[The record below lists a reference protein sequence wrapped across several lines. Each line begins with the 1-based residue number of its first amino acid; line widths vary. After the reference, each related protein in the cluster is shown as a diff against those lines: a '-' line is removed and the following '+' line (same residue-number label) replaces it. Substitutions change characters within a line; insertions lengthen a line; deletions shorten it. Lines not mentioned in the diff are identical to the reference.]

1 MRCRD
6 AKQWLAAQRDD
17 NQVQAEY
24 PVLVA
29 EPLLSSTVEEHLVE
43 CLECR
48 TYQQRLRRLD
58 TLFCPSTVPTRPVR
72 ASISTDNIMR
82 AIQQQKRITDQLEN
96 IQQQQQSR
104 VARWRPFGTALA
116 AITFFTV
123 GSIPLLLFAI
133 IIIRTD
139 LAVKVLSLLNGII
152 DVVIILAQYSQ
163 AGVTMAMRNN
173 WLLSGAAFAIV
184 IMMGMWLRLMRHP
197 REA

>member
-1 MRCRD
+1 
-6 AKQWLAAQRDD
+6 
-17 NQVQAEY
+17 
-24 PVLVA
+24 
-29 EPLLSSTVEEHLVE
+29 
-43 CLECR
+43 
-48 TYQQRLRRLD
+48 
-58 TLFCPSTVPTRPVR
+58 
-72 ASISTDNIMR
+72 MR

-104 VARWRPFGTALA
+104 VARWRPFGTVLA

-139 LAVKVLSLLNGII
+139 LAVKVLSLLNDII
-152 DVVIILAQYSQ
+152 DVVIILTQYSQ
-163 AGVTMAMRNN
+163 AGVAMATRNN
-173 WLLSGAAFAIV
+173 WLLSGVAFAIV